1 MYIIDRIEENKVIL
15 ENISTKEMIEVMV
28 HTLPLEIKEGSVLT
42 YQNGQYELN
51 LTEEEMRRK
60 RIQEKFN
67 KRKNN

>member
-28 HTLPLEIKEGSVLT
+28 HTLPTEIKEGSVLT

-67 KRKNN
+67 RRKNN